1 MPGIGWIVMGGAVG
15 AFVLWRILKP
25 SLDGAVQRAIA
36 AEDLQPILEAI
47 EKRSTAAQPAGYNHA
62 IRRLWDSYQRP
73 MALELVRELAKN
85 HGTTNIAQ
93 YWIKQVMV
101 VEPAL
106 AKKGFSKDFLDTY
119 FQPEVAAQC
128 GPVG

>member
-1 MPGIGWIVMGGAVG
+1 MPGIGWIVLGGGIG
-15 AFVLWRILKP
+15 AFVLWRLLRP

-36 AEDLQPILEAI
+36 GEDLQPIMEVL
-47 EKRSTAAQPAGYNHA
+47 EKRSTSAQPTGYNHA

-73 MALELVRELAKN
+73 MALSLVRELAKN
-85 HGTTNIAQ
+85 HGTSNIAQ

-106 AKKGFSKDFLDTY
+106 AKEGFSKEFLDTY